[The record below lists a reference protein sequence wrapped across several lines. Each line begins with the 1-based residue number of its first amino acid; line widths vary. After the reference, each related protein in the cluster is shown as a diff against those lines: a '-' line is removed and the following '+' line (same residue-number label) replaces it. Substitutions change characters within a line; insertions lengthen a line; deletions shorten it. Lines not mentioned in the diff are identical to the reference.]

1 MSGSLTNNQLNMA
14 PPSLVASTPVSLIN
28 PPTTLAPPSLVSGP
42 VTLINPPNMVATP
55 LTPNG
60 NGNGLTPLP
69 VGDSQTLTWQGGFND
84 DPTLAANWNPN
95 VAPAMAANQTLVM
108 DDGIMNLDG
117 GNLAANELNVEGDTT
132 QTATI
137 NLSAGGSLDLNV
149 PAAVTTNATVNMAGG
164 GTGVL
169 NIFAD
174 PTSDPDINVNINN
187 STLDLQANMSFGFLD
202 VNGGQASPT
211 TNNNG
216 TVFLQGDSHLNG
228 TSVILNAATLTGFG
242 SVELA
247 SSGTHPGRID
257 LYNPVPAGVNINVGE
272 HTSTGANGLV
282 FETAANSTT
291 PGGLITLDDGFVKL
305 RGETATSFTQ
315 TGNEFDIFNNGVK
328 VDALDIAPAA
338 GSLPLQVASNTNGV
352 FIYNADP
359 STMPLG
365 AGNGLGSGGGGG
377 GGSGGGMQMA
387 LLAQVSPDALGP
399 SLTPLPMGA

>member
-1 MSGSLTNNQLNMA
+1 M
-14 PPSLVASTPVSLIN
+14 PSLISNTANLVNEPVSLIAAD
-28 PPTTLAPPSLVSGP
+28 PVSLITP
-42 VTLINPPNMVATP
+42 DPTP
-55 LTPNG
+55 LTTP

-69 VGDSQTLTWQGGFND
+69 VGDSQTLTWQGSFSD
-84 DPTLAANWNPN
+84 DPTLAASWNPN

-108 DDGIMNLDG
+108 NDGMMNLNG
-117 GNLAANELNVEGDTT
+117 GNLAANELNVEGTT
-132 QTATI
+132 NQTSTI
-137 NLSAGGSLDLNV
+137 NLSDGGSLDLNV
-149 PAAVTTNATVNMAGG
+149 PAGVTTNATVNMAGG

-169 NIFAD
+169 NVFAD

-202 VNGGQASPT
+202 VNGNQASPS

-257 LYNPVPAGVNINVGE
+257 LYNPVPSGVTVNVGD
-272 HTSTGANGLV
+272 HTPGAGANGLV

-305 RGETATSFTQ
+305 RGEVATSFTQ

-359 STMPLG
+359 SAMPLG
-365 AGNGLGSGGGGG
+365 AGNGLGGGGG
-377 GGSGGGMQMA
+377 GGGMQMA